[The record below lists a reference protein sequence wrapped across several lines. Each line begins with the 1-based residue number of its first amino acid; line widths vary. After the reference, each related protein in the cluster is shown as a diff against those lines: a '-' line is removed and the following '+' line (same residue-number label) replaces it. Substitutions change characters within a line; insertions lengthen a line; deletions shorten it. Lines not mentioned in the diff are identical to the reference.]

1 MDSKCKYW
9 MLLLTLLCV
18 ISLGFSLFRVF
29 PCEVGNETFLG
40 IVLSAVGIIVTLVMG
55 YQIFSVV
62 EFRGELQKQKEE
74 NIKLAHDN
82 AKLQQMIRN
91 QMGALDKQKGRI
103 EEGLNMCFSYINYF
117 SGQDVCT
124 AFGAFVPMLDALYYS
139 LDSDDDGID
148 DIFSNLRLFVG
159 KIQTQ
164 SFAIPGGCGDVH
176 GKYIITEPQHPFY
189 NRTIDEYM
197 NSRLNPVKN
206 IDDKIRN
213 HKNYKF
219 IKVSYE
225 DIMALF
231 NEKVSKIIL
240 DPQNLS
246 FSR

>member
-139 LDSDDDGID
+139 LDSDEDGI
-148 DIFSNLRLFVG
+148 G
-159 KIQTQ
+159 
-164 SFAIPGGCGDVH
+164 
-176 GKYIITEPQHPFY
+176 
-189 NRTIDEYM
+189 
-197 NSRLNPVKN
+197 
-206 IDDKIRN
+206 
-213 HKNYKF
+213 
-219 IKVSYE
+219 
-225 DIMALF
+225 
-231 NEKVSKIIL
+231 NEKTSDEDALPVLADVQDFGRYAADGIGQKNRRKGQEQVRRDAEQRIMGEVL
-240 DPQNLS
+240 FQLAEHV
-246 FSR
+246 

>member
-18 ISLGFSLFRVF
+18 ISLG
-29 PCEVGNETFLG
+29 
-40 IVLSAVGIIVTLVMG
+40 
-55 YQIFSVV
+55 
-62 EFRGELQKQKEE
+62 
-74 NIKLAHDN
+74 
-82 AKLQQMIRN
+82 
-91 QMGALDKQKGRI
+91 
-103 EEGLNMCFSYINYF
+103 FSYINYF

-139 LDSDDDGID
+139 LDSDEDGIGN
-148 DIFSNLRLFVG
+148 IFSNLRLFVS

-164 SFAIPGGCGDVH
+164 SFAIPGGCSDVH
-176 GKYIITEPQHPFY
+176 GRYIITEPQHPFY
-189 NRTIDEYM
+189 KRTIDEYM
-197 NSRLNPVKN
+197 DSRLKPVKV
-206 IDDKIRN
+206 IDDKIRS

>member
-1 MDSKCKYW
+1 MRMDSKCKYW

-55 YQIFSVV
+55 YQIFMES
-62 EFRGELQKQKEE
+62 
-74 NIKLAHDN
+74 
-82 AKLQQMIRN
+82 
-91 QMGALDKQKGRI
+91 
-103 EEGLNMCFSYINYF
+103 
-117 SGQDVCT
+117 
-124 AFGAFVPMLDALYYS
+124 
-139 LDSDDDGID
+139 
-148 DIFSNLRLFVG
+148 
-159 KIQTQ
+159 
-164 SFAIPGGCGDVH
+164 
-176 GKYIITEPQHPFY
+176 IITDPQHPFY

-197 NSRLNPVKN
+197 NSRLKPVKT

>member
-1 MDSKCKYW
+1 
-9 MLLLTLLCV
+9 
-18 ISLGFSLFRVF
+18 
-29 PCEVGNETFLG
+29 
-40 IVLSAVGIIVTLVMG
+40 MG

-139 LDSDDDGID
+139 LDSDEDGID
-148 DIFSNLRLFVG
+148 DIFSTLRLFVS

-164 SFAIPGGCGDVH
+164 SFAIPGGYGDVH
-176 GKYIITEPQHPFY
+176 GKYIIKRYEKRLHCIGPSCNTEQYLFRYGLLCRDP
-189 NRTIDEYM
+189 EYGIVGSEM
-197 NSRLNPVKN
+197 
-206 IDDKIRN
+206 
-213 HKNYKF
+213 HWH
-219 IKVSYE
+219 
-225 DIMALF
+225 
-231 NEKVSKIIL
+231 
-240 DPQNLS
+240 QGQWTGW
-246 FSR
+246 

>member
-117 SGQDVCT
+117 
-124 AFGAFVPMLDALYYS
+124 FLS
-139 LDSDDDGID
+139 LCHFLPILWCFSQRNEYFCGRNLLLSID
-148 DIFSNLRLFVG
+148 DEDMTNKEVSYVSDHLRGDPGSSFMLKVKRPSTG
-159 KIQTQ
+159 KTMK
-164 SFAIPGGCGDVH
+164 V
-176 GKYIITEPQHPFY
+176 KVTR
-189 NRTIDEYM
+189 RTIQLPFLPYYGMLEGSIGYINF
-197 NSRLNPVKN
+197 NSFTEQSAKEVRRAF
-206 IDDKIRN
+206 IDLRKQGEQ
-213 HKNYKF
+213 Y
-219 IKVSYE
+219 
-225 DIMALF
+225 
-231 NEKVSKIIL
+231 
-240 DPQNLS
+240 S
-246 FSR
+246 FHCYLI

>member
-18 ISLGFSLFRVF
+18 ISLG
-29 PCEVGNETFLG
+29 
-40 IVLSAVGIIVTLVMG
+40 
-55 YQIFSVV
+55 
-62 EFRGELQKQKEE
+62 
-74 NIKLAHDN
+74 
-82 AKLQQMIRN
+82 
-91 QMGALDKQKGRI
+91 
-103 EEGLNMCFSYINYF
+103 FSYINYF

-139 LDSDDDGID
+139 LDSDEDGID
-148 DIFSNLRLFVG
+148 DIFSTLRLFVS

-164 SFAIPGGCGDVH
+164 SFAMPGGYGDVH
-176 GKYIITEPQHPFY
+176 GKYIITDPQHPFY

-197 NSRLNPVKN
+197 NSRLKPVKT

-225 DIMALF
+225 GIMALF

>member
-1 MDSKCKYW
+1 MRMDSKCKYW

-139 LDSDDDGID
+139 LILMKMVLTIYSLAYGYLLAK
-148 DIFSNLRLFVG
+148 SKHNLLQYQEGVVMFMES
-159 KIQTQ
+159 I
-164 SFAIPGGCGDVH
+164 
-176 GKYIITEPQHPFY
+176 
-189 NRTIDEYM
+189 
-197 NSRLNPVKN
+197 
-206 IDDKIRN
+206 
-213 HKNYKF
+213 
-219 IKVSYE
+219 
-225 DIMALF
+225 
-231 NEKVSKIIL
+231 
-240 DPQNLS
+240 
-246 FSR
+246 

>member
-103 EEGLNMCFSYINYF
+103 EEGLNMCFSYINLL
-117 SGQDVCT
+117 
-124 AFGAFVPMLDALYYS
+124 AEL
-139 LDSDDDGID
+139 I
-148 DIFSNLRLFVG
+148 
-159 KIQTQ
+159 
-164 SFAIPGGCGDVH
+164 
-176 GKYIITEPQHPFY
+176 
-189 NRTIDEYM
+189 
-197 NSRLNPVKN
+197 
-206 IDDKIRN
+206 
-213 HKNYKF
+213 
-219 IKVSYE
+219 
-225 DIMALF
+225 
-231 NEKVSKIIL
+231 
-240 DPQNLS
+240 
-246 FSR
+246 

>member
-1 MDSKCKYW
+1 MNSTKH
-9 MLLLTLLCV
+9 
-18 ISLGFSLFRVF
+18 
-29 PCEVGNETFLG
+29 P
-40 IVLSAVGIIVTLVMG
+40 TLVQM
-55 YQIFSVV
+55 
-62 EFRGELQKQKEE
+62 RQKQKEE

-139 LDSDDDGID
+139 LDSDEDGID
-148 DIFSNLRLFVG
+148 NIFSNLRLFVS

-197 NSRLNPVKN
+197 NSRLKPVK
-206 IDDKIRN
+206 
-213 HKNYKF
+213 
-219 IKVSYE
+219 
-225 DIMALF
+225 
-231 NEKVSKIIL
+231 
-240 DPQNLS
+240 P
-246 FSR
+246 